1 LHQKVNKQLILFT
14 NLHFSSKMLIR
25 FYRREVVKM
34 NAQYFVEHGC
44 KLGIIELNKLI
55 QSESD
60 PIAIL
65 NALDAAG
72 YRILRTA

>member
-1 LHQKVNKQLILFT
+1 
-14 NLHFSSKMLIR
+14 MLIR

-72 YRILRTA
+72 YRILWHESSDRPGGRDFGTVYELPK